1 MLNNH
6 AAGSGMK
13 GVGIWYL
20 FPDAPVGPSVGLFFK
35 KREAKHT
42 AITLFENNVAHSNG
56 QLGLGVFRRLREDHG
71 LLGCSTYNPR
81 ENPLDRHSELVP
93 ARFEGFTGGLFLLL
107 TLVMFFLTSHSYRFQ
122 EYCKC
127 QDANNNFCDEQF
139 QVV

>member
-81 ENPLDRHSELVP
+81 ENPGCRLGTGRSGSS
-93 ARFEGFTGGLFLLL
+93 AAIRFVYFSAYLFFEAL
-107 TLVMFFLTSHSYRFQ
+107 
-122 EYCKC
+122 
-127 QDANNNFCDEQF
+127 
-139 QVV
+139 